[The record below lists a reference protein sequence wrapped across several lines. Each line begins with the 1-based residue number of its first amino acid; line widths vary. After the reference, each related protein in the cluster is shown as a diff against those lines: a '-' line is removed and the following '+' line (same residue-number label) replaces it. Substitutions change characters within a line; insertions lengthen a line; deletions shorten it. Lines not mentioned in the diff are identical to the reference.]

1 MNVVKKSDEIVL
13 LPLELLHESLALL
26 DEALL
31 LSDRLE
37 EEGRGRRGGG
47 EEEEGRRRRSVSEQQ
62 YERMWYRII
71 FLAHFFG
78 SFRILRH
85 LVLRE

>member
-37 EEGRGRRGGG
+37 EEGRRG
-47 EEEEGRRRRSVSEQQ
+47 EEVRRRSVSEQQ